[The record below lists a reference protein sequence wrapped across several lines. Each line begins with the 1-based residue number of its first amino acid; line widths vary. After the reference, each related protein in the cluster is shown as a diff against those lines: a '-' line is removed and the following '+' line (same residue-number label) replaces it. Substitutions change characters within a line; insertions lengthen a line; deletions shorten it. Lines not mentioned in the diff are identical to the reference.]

1 MVCILLP
8 LQEGGCGP
16 GWPLPDKLQ
25 FLDKNSTFRTGGR
38 RLEGFRLLAR
48 AVTTREAGADAEG
61 GGAAWA
67 QVVLAQGASAP
78 FKVRGLPLFCA
89 ST

>member
-1 MVCILLP
+1 MVCIWLP

-48 AVTTREAGADAEG
+48 AVQYGAPDSVGRGATAE
-61 GGAAWA
+61 
-67 QVVLAQGASAP
+67 VVLAQVASAP
-78 FKVRGLPLFCA
+78 FKVN
-89 ST
+89 